1 MPRED
6 VKLRG
11 ELRRRSRLD
20 RSAAHA
26 AKDTRQLLGGQA
38 GFLEAEGE
46 LERTFKVTQHEL
58 AQNLDVAAARQSWS
72 LALGESAPYAVRF
85 SRNGR
90 HLLMGGARGHLSLL
104 DALRTTLV
112 TELHLGEPIRDV
124 CFLHNE
130 TMLAAAQ
137 RKYVYIYD
145 SSGVEIH
152 CIRQHIEPHRLQFLP
167 HHFLLASVGNAGY
180 LKYHDVS
187 VGNLVAEHR
196 TKLGVCDCM
205 TQNPQNAIVHLG
217 HANGVVSVCWR
228 ARACAALVQQQ
239 LLCRPSNIRSQCR
252 ARRPRCGRRS

>member
-1 MPRED
+1 MPPRED

-11 ELRRRSRLD
+11 ELRRRARLD

-72 LALGESAPYAVRF
+72 LALGESAPYAVRY

-112 TELHLGEPIRDV
+112 TELHLGEPLRDV

-205 TQNPQNAIVHLG
+205 TQNPQNAVVHLG
-217 HANGVVSVCWR
+217 HANGVVSRVRGDDEHQDAFC
-228 ARACAALVQQQ
+228 LT
-239 LLCRPSNIRSQCR
+239 
-252 ARRPRCGRRS
+252 